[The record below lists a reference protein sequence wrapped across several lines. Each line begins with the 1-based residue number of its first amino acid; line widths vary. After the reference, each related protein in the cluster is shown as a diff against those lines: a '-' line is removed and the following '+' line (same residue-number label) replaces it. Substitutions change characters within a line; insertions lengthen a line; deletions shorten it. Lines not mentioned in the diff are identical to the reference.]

1 MTGAGL
7 HFATLRQPDPT
18 TPDSTPR
25 ALTPAER
32 QLIEEEEELLSAV
45 RAALSARRAG
55 RDDGAELEGRLRELR
70 DDALELTAK
79 DLPTVFQEMGLVRA
93 VMERSRGGAPPDPAA
108 PYFAHLR
115 LREGREVRDYCL
127 GRATFFEREKGVRVV
142 DWRAAPVAGIFY
154 RYRDGE
160 EYEEPF
166 PGRVA
171 RGVVEAR
178 RVVVIDR
185 GRLVRITT
193 GSTALE
199 RGPGGWKRASV
210 SGARLGGGA
219 GTAARAGVLGV
230 GIGARDRAASVEV
243 TALLDREQWEAVSAP
258 ASEPLL
264 VLGSAGSGKT
274 TVALHRLA
282 RIAAADPRRY
292 PASRIQVV
300 VPEPGLARL
309 ATRLL
314 APLGLD
320 KVAVRTLDEW
330 ARAAFQSTF
339 GVPPPRL
346 CAEPPAL
353 VSRLKRHPALHRA
366 LTARARP
373 AGAVTLRALR
383 RDLGDLLVDP
393 EFAARVV
400 ASAAGDL
407 PTTAIDELVRHTRLQ
422 LVEPMGLAGIDP
434 ERLATIDG
442 LAVDEDTPESLAGT
456 LDAEDLP
463 LLVFLATLRGG
474 PGARRLSHLVVDEAE
489 DVSLVELA
497 VLGSQLDG
505 KRSVTVAGDEAQQTF
520 TSYAGWPEALEA
532 VGAPDA
538 ATVRL
543 ATTYR
548 CPAPVA
554 ALAHEI
560 LGPLAPPEPPRAGRE
575 GSPVVRF
582 DFPGE
587 AHAQLF
593 LSGAIRELLERE
605 PEASLA
611 VVASSPET
619 ARAFHQLLSDL
630 PEARL
635 ALDGRFTFRPGVDV
649 TDVASVKGLEFDYV
663 VIPDASA
670 RAYPDEPEAR
680 RRLHVAVT
688 RAAHQLWIAAVG
700 TPSPLLSSL
709 RPA

>member
-1 MTGAGL
+1 
-7 HFATLRQPDPT
+7 LRQPRPT
-18 TPDSTPR
+18 TDAAPE
-25 ALTPAER
+25 ALTPAEQR
-32 QLIEEEEELLSAV
+32 LVAEEEALLAV
-45 RAALSARRAG
+45 VQASLASRRSG

-70 DDALELTAK
+70 EEALELTAK

-93 VMERSRGGAPPDPAA
+93 VMERSRGGAVPDPAA

-115 LREGREVRDYCL
+115 LREGKEVRDYCL
-127 GRATFFEREKGVRVV
+127 GRATFFEREAGVRVV
-142 DWRAAPVAGIFY
+142 DWRAAPVAGLFY

-166 PGRVA
+166 PGRLA
-171 RGVVEAR
+171 RGRVEAR

-185 GRLVRITT
+185 GRLVRITAGT
-193 GSTALE
+193 TALV
-199 RGPGGWKRASV
+199 RGAGGWRRASV

-219 GTAARAGVLGV
+219 GTAARAGALGV
-230 GIGARDRAASVEV
+230 GIGARDRPVDAEV

-258 ASEPLL
+258 PSEPLL

-300 VPEPGLARL
+300 VPEQGLARL

-314 APLGLD
+314 APLGLE
-320 KVAVRTLDEW
+320 KVAVRTLDDW
-330 ARAAFQSTF
+330 ARGAFASAF

-353 VSRLKRHPALHRA
+353 VSRLKRHPALHRELSA
-366 LTARARP
+366 QPRP
-373 AGAVTLRALR
+373 HGSVGLRGLR
-383 RDLGDLLVDP
+383 RDLGDLLVDRRFVA
-393 EFAARVV
+393 EVV
-400 ASAAGDL
+400 AAAAGDL
-407 PTTAIDELVRHTRLQ
+407 PTTAIEEVVRHTRLQ
-422 LVEPMGLAGIDP
+422 LAEPAALALAGIDP

-442 LAVDEDTPESLAGT
+442 LSVDEDTPESLAGT

-463 LLVFLATLRGG
+463 LLVFLAALRGG
-474 PGARRLSHLVVDEAE
+474 PGGRRLAHLVVDEAE
-489 DVSLVELA
+489 DVSLVELS
-497 VLGSQLDG
+497 VLGSQLEG
-505 KRSVTVAGDEAQQTF
+505 ERSVTIAGDEAQQTF
-520 TSYAGWPEALEA
+520 SSYAGWPEALRA
-532 VGAPDA
+532 VGAADA

-554 ALAHEI
+554 ALAHDI
-560 LGPLAPPEPPRAGRE
+560 LGPLAPPEAPRAGRE

-593 LSGAIRELLERE
+593 LAGAIRELLERE
-605 PEASLA
+605 PEASVA
-611 VVASSPET
+611 VVASSAET
-619 ARAFHQLLSDL
+619 ARGFHLLLSDL

-635 ALDGRFTFRPGVDV
+635 ALDGAFTFRPGVDV

-688 RAAHQLWIAAVG
+688 RTAHQLWIAATG
-700 TPSPLLSSL
+700 TPSPLLASL
-709 RPA
+709 RPS

>member
-1 MTGAGL
+1 L
-7 HFATLRQPDPT
+7 PT
-18 TPDSTPR
+18 SRPTAAAELK
-25 ALTPAER
+25 ALTGAER
-32 QLIEEEEELLSAV
+32 QLIAEEEALLGRV
-45 RAALSARRAG
+45 QLALAARRTG

-70 DDALELTAK
+70 EEALELTAK

-93 VMERSRGGAPPDPAA
+93 VMERNRGGDVPDPAA

-115 LREGREVRDYCL
+115 LREGAEVRDYCL
-127 GRATFFEREKGVRVV
+127 GRATFFERQAGVRVV
-142 DWRAAPVAGIFY
+142 DWRAAPVAGLFY

-185 GRLVRITT
+185 GRLVRISAGT
-193 GSTALE
+193 TALV
-199 RGPGGWKRASV
+199 RGPEGWKRASV

-219 GTAARAGVLGV
+219 GTAARAGALGV
-230 GIGARDRAASVEV
+230 GVGARDRPADAEV

-320 KVAVRTLDEW
+320 KVAVRTLDDW
-330 ARAAFQSTF
+330 ARAAFHSAF

-353 VSRLKRHPALHRA
+353 VSRLKRHPALHGA
-366 LTARARP
+366 LSALPRP
-373 AGAVTLRALR
+373 AGAVTLRTLR

-393 EFAARVV
+393 AFVGRVV
-400 ASAAGDL
+400 AAAAGDL
-407 PTTAIDELVRHTRLQ
+407 PTTAIEEVVRHTRLQ
-422 LVEPMGLAGIDP
+422 LAEPASLALAGIDP

-442 LAVDEDTPESLAGT
+442 LAVDEDTPESLAGS

-463 LLVFLATLRGG
+463 LLIFMAARRGG
-474 PGARRLSHLVVDEAE
+474 PGARRLAHLVVDEAE

-497 VLGSQLDG
+497 VLGSHLDG
-505 KRSVTVAGDEAQQTF
+505 ERSVTIAGDEAQQTF
-520 TSYAGWPEALEA
+520 TSYAGWPQALEA

-554 ALAHEI
+554 ALAHHV
-560 LGPLAPPEPPRAGRE
+560 LGPLAPPEPPRAGKE

-593 LSGAIRELLERE
+593 LAGAIRELLERE
-605 PEASLA
+605 PAASVA

-619 ARAFHQLLSDL
+619 ARSFHTLLSDL

-635 ALDGRFTFRPGVDV
+635 ALDGAFAFKPGVDV

-680 RRLHVAVT
+680 RRLHVAIT
-688 RAAHQLWIAAVG
+688 RTAHQLWIAATG